1 MSGVGEKKGHGRGG
15 RRPGAGRKPEGG
27 RKTVPLTICAR
38 PKTVE
43 EIKSRAKGES
53 KTVSRY
59 VLERLGFEE

>member
-1 MSGVGEKKGHGRGG
+1 MNGVGEKKGPGR
-15 RRPGAGRKPEGG
+15 GG

-43 EIKSRAKGES
+43 EIKSRARGES